1 MSDKKPT
8 RYWTYDKCLEMAKKC
23 HSKSELRKLC
33 SSALNAAMKNGWI
46 NDYTWFE
53 TLWAPRWNEITCHEE
68 ASKYSSRGEFKKYCP
83 TGYKVAREKK
93 WLETYTWFEPVTKAP
108 AGYWTYKRCYL
119 EAKKYKTKEDFR
131 KSNQS
136 AARTARKNGWIKDYI
151 WFEEPFHWTKSL
163 CEMEARK
170 YSTKRAFRN
179 GNGGAYIYAHKHGL
193 LNSFDWFEELKK
205 PKGYWTKERCEEEAR
220 KYKTKGEFVKGCSS
234 AHHAAVVNGWLDD
247 YDWFI
252 DQRLDVVK
260 GKIDSV
266 YVYVFE
272 DTKVAYVGRTLMRR
286 QKKRDKE
293 HIFNL
298 DNDNVAKYAMKMNIP
313 VPPMQII
320 ESGLTLK
327 EGLDREDYWRKWYEQ
342 QGYTMLNRLAT
353 GIGKGSLG
361 GISHGKWNRK
371 SCYEEAKKY
380 KSATEFEKN
389 NGSAYEAARRNE
401 WLKDYDWFDVLWE
414 AKWSKEACYEEAKK
428 YQTRGDFEKGSHG
441 AYRKALEKGWI
452 NKYEW
457 LTSRQTK
464 PSGYWDN
471 YENCFNEAKKY
482 TTRRTFQKGCMGAY
496 LKALKNGWLDDYTW
510 FVEKYRTNYWNY
522 DTCLEEAKKYTSKKE
537 FKKYANGA
545 YQFAYNK
552 GWLDDYTW
560 FKPLTGFWTYDACKL
575 EAAKYKKRSHF
586 KEKAKGAYAKSRING
601 WLDDFF
607 PKDE

>member
-1 MSDKKPT
+1 
-8 RYWTYDKCLEMAKKC
+8 
-23 HSKSELRKLC
+23 
-33 SSALNAAMKNGWI
+33 
-46 NDYTWFE
+46 
-53 TLWAPRWNEITCHEE
+53 
-68 ASKYSSRGEFKKYCP
+68 
-83 TGYKVAREKK
+83 
-93 WLETYTWFEPVTKAP
+93 
-108 AGYWTYKRCYL
+108 
-119 EAKKYKTKEDFR
+119 
-131 KSNQS
+131 
-136 AARTARKNGWIKDYI
+136 
-151 WFEEPFHWTKSL
+151 
-163 CEMEARK
+163 
-170 YSTKRAFRN
+170 
-179 GNGGAYIYAHKHGL
+179 
-193 LNSFDWFEELKK
+193 
-205 PKGYWTKERCEEEAR
+205 
-220 KYKTKGEFVKGCSS
+220 
-234 AHHAAVVNGWLDD
+234 
-247 YDWFI
+247 
-252 DQRLDVVK
+252 
-260 GKIDSV
+260 
-266 YVYVFE
+266 
-272 DTKVAYVGRTLMRR
+272 
-286 QKKRDKE
+286 
-293 HIFNL
+293 
-298 DNDNVAKYAMKMNIP
+298 
-313 VPPMQII
+313 MQII